1 MLSLNAEVELWL
13 GDQVLVELLW
23 HIGPGTEMYFLWWG
37 CWCLRGR
44 PVPLSCG
51 TRVCISETQGS
62 GPGLVCVC
70 VCVCE
75 SVCVCVCVGETGSST
90 GLGRQGI
97 AVSLAQGTGRVQ

>member
-1 MLSLNAEVELWL
+1 MLGSFCSLYSLGEDILFEVIPVGPRYGVLSLNAEVELWL

-70 VCVCE
+70 VCE
-75 SVCVCVCVGETGSST
+75 CV
-90 GLGRQGI
+90 
-97 AVSLAQGTGRVQ
+97 